1 MKEDDMQD
9 SAAAAEETAKASGD
23 PNRRNWL
30 RQLYVWVLHWAHTP
44 YGTPA
49 LFGISFA
56 ESSFFPIPPD
66 ILQIALSISK
76 AASFL
81 LLCRGQCRGVG
92 LGWNRGLV
100 PGVCPLGIDQPSGF
114 FMCQASRPERVRYV
128 GELYRDNAFLTIFGA
143 AFSPIPY
150 KVFTVSAGLFH
161 DYVPLQTLIAASIL
175 GRSLRFFSVA
185 TCIYFF
191 GPRVR
196 DFLEKYFERVTLAL
210 FVMVVLGFLAVCWF

>member
-1 MKEDDMQD
+1 MQD
-9 SAAAAEETAKASGD
+9 PAASTVQATTAHRTERG
-23 PNRRNWL
+23 RRNWL
-30 RQLYVWVLHWAHTP
+30 RRLYFWVLSWAHTP

-66 ILQIALSISK
+66 ILQIALSISQPRRSFYY
-76 AASFL
+76 AAVSAIASVLGGIAGWFL
-81 LLCRGQCRGVG
+81 GFALWESVHG
-92 LGWNRGLV
+92 LFYHV
-100 PGVCPLGIDQPSGF
+100 PGVT
-114 FMCQASRPERVRYV
+114 PEKVQYV
-128 GELYRDNAFLTIFGA
+128 GEMYRDNAFLTIFGA

-161 DYVPLQTLIAASIL
+161 DFVSLRTLIVASIL

-196 DFLEKYFERVTLAL
+196 DFLEKYFEIITLVL
-210 FVMVVLGFLAVCWF
+210 FVMLVLGFAALRWF